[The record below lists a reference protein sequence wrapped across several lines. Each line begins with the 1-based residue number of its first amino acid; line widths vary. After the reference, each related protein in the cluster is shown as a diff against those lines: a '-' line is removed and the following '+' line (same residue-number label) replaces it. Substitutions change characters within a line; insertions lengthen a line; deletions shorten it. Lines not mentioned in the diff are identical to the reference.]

1 MFLLY
6 YVHTSIAQTTER
18 FTSPLRKEWNQV
30 SNPQLGVMPSNL
42 LSPMQLYGI
51 DGQYTTFGNIPDWF
65 NQQDL
70 TTAAASP
77 DYLGT

>member
-1 MFLLY
+1 
-6 YVHTSIAQTTER
+6 
-18 FTSPLRKEWNQV
+18 
-30 SNPQLGVMPSNL
+30 MPSNM

-70 TTAAASP
+70 TTAVDGATTNKDLAAQMAAFGQDS
-77 DYLGT
+77 DYAKQDTD